1 MVIEFSLWQIF
12 SGAVSLL
19 GLFFGMAKVLFI
31 QFEKRQAELFA
42 GMEKRDTEINER
54 IDTLTTRLEEMD
66 RGLRAM
72 KSDTSRHLRYNDL
85 QQVYDRLND
94 VDGKLNK
101 LMGQFQ
107 GNNDTLRLILGKIT
121 EKGLQ

>member
-1 MVIEFSLWQIF
+1 MIIELSLWQVV
-12 SGAVSLL
+12 SAGMSLL
-19 GLFFGMAKVLFI
+19 GLFFGMAKILFI

-42 GMEKRDTEINER
+42 GMEKRDVEINER
-54 IDTLTTRLEEMD
+54 INALTTRLEGLD
-66 RGLRAM
+66 NGLRAM
-72 KSDTSRHLRYNDL
+72 KSDATGHLRHTDL

-94 VDGKLNK
+94 MDGKLNK
-101 LMGQFQ
+101 LVGQFQ